1 MNGKQSKTDKCVI
14 VETESEDS
22 EQSEWEVG
30 EADDQEQSD
39 WEDREKL
46 EVAGEG
52 NREGDL
58 SDKEKSESVMMK
70 EETEADM
77 NFRVEILNEEIE
89 IPIHNRT
96 LTTKLCRAISHALS
110 IETSDELIELDRL
123 RQELRLW
130 PFNCIFC
137 QRSLQKTTLYL

>member
-46 EVAGEG
+46 KVAGEG

-77 NFRVEILNEEIE
+77 NCRVEILKKLRY
-89 IPIHNRT
+89 NRT